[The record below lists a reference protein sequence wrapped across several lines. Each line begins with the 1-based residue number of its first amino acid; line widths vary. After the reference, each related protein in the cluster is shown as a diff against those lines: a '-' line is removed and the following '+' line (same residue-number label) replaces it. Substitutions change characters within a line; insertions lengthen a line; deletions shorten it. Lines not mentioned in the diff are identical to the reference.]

1 MELVLVVKTDD
12 DQTIVTTG
20 SYYSREYVY
29 DTLVVTDRDSYRTD
43 ERRATLTTGDGEQP
57 IATEQENAEL
67 IAPDFVDAV
76 AKGREPPCPAGRCC
90 PPCGCCTRCRSEWDA
105 RHGKQ
110 TLPGR
115 PVV

>member
-1 MELVLVVKTDD
+1 L
-12 DQTIVTTG
+12 
-20 SYYSREYVY
+20 SS
-29 DTLVVTDRDSYRTD
+29 
-43 ERRATLTTGDGEQP
+43 GDGEQP
-57 IATEQENAEL
+57 IATEQKNAEL

-76 AKGREPPCPAGRCC
+76 ATGREPHVPGWSVLPAMRILHQVQE
-90 PPCGCCTRCRSEWDA
+90 EWDA